1 MRRGAGIRAASR
13 FNSEWSAVIR
23 SPKYQLARRSCDTH
37 PGRSLSSQRPRPTD
51 IHQTLY
57 LSLTPVLICLFYYT
71 MNPDDAPDDL
81 APRIRHV
88 DLRSFLSPR
97 VGHVP
102 GSNADSDAPFPMD
115 GVLPVAEPQ
124 LIERNTLSADAAEL
138 RAALSSAV
146 PVATVLVDALG
157 RVEDSVKALNA
168 AVQAVTASCGSFDNA
183 VNKMAQLRTPV
194 NAAPRSKGH
203 DGLSSGSTRG
213 DSTPA
218 SSSTSGQP
226 VPFPSEQQDVEGA
239 GPGTAAE
246 NVLPSVLI
254 DHGSLLDLV
263 HSLLDACPV
272 NPSMFRAH
280 VRSLCKKVG
289 YACFTR
295 RGLRRFAVEAFKHIE
310 GDPPTPPQL
319 RAFRKMIP
327 HLAGVF
333 WDERYQK
340 NDKEEFSVCGEHCQD
355 EVKRIGHSHALI
367 D

>member
-1 MRRGAGIRAASR
+1 MWPAN
-13 FNSEWSAVIR
+13 FNSEWNAVIR
-23 SPKYQLARRSCDTH
+23 SPKYQLAHRSCDTH
-37 PGRSLSSQRPRPTD
+37 PGQSPSSQRPRPTN

-57 LSLTPVLICLFYYT
+57 LFLTPVLICLFYYT
-71 MNPDDAPDDL
+71 MNPDDAPDDV

-88 DLRSFLSPR
+88 DLRSFLSR
-97 VGHVP
+97 RIGHVP
-102 GSNADSDAPFPMD
+102 GSNLDTDAPIPMD
-115 GVLPVAEPQ
+115 GVLPVAEP
-124 LIERNTLSADAAEL
+124 LLLERNTLSADAAEL

-146 PVATVLVDALG
+146 PVATALVDALG
-157 RVEDSVKALNA
+157 RVENSVTALNA
-168 AVQAVTASCGSFDNA
+168 AVQAVTASCGCLNNA
-183 VNKMAQLRTPV
+183 MNHMAQLRTPV
-194 NAAPRSKGH
+194 NAVPRSKGQE
-203 DGLSSGSTRG
+203 GLYSGSTRG

-218 SSSTSGQP
+218 SSSNSGQP
-226 VPFPSEQQDVEGA
+226 VPSPSEQQDVDGA

-246 NVLPSVLI
+246 NELPSVLI

-272 NPSMFRAH
+272 NPSLFRAH

-295 RGLRRFAVEAFKHIE
+295 RGLRRFAVEAFKHFE

-340 NDKEEFSVCGEHCQD
+340 NEKEKFSVCGEHCQD
-355 EVKRIGHSHALI
+355 EVKRIGHSHALL